1 MKIVEKRERKS
12 NAKSRVEAAMALIKG
27 GVDLD
32 SRLLLIQQLIPLGL
46 MAVEEVLQTEVSEL
60 AGQRYQRDENPN
72 KRWGTN
78 IGSVNLGGQKHS
90 ILVPRV
96 RNQKSRQEVPL
107 RSYRVLQTN
116 QGINDQILA
125 QVINGISHRKF
136 EKAAMQ
142 IPSAFG
148 IQKSSISRKFIQA
161 SAKKLKAFQD
171 RDLSTHEI
179 IAIFMDGKYFAE
191 NEMIIA
197 LGVTLS
203 GDKIVLGAIESST
216 ENQKVCRDFLI
227 QLQER
232 GLQTQE
238 KILFVIDGSKG
249 LRKGIERVFGKQAI
263 IQRCQWHKR
272 ENVVAY
278 LPKSEQSRFRRKL
291 QKAYEETSY
300 GQAKQKLN
308 AIRKELQLINESSVR
323 SLDEGLEETLSLH
336 RLGLFEQLG
345 ISLKT
350 TNCIESLNSQLGR
363 YTNRVSYWRNSNQRQ
378 RWVATALLEIEPS
391 LRKIKGYRFLPL
403 LKNNMEKLIQ
413 DQNQSKAA

>member
-1 MKIVEKRERKS
+1 
-12 NAKSRVEAAMALIKG
+12 
-27 GVDLD
+27 
-32 SRLLLIQQLIPLGL
+32 
-46 MAVEEVLQTEVSEL
+46 
-60 AGQRYQRDENPN
+60 
-72 KRWGTN
+72 
-78 IGSVNLGGQKHS
+78 
-90 ILVPRV
+90 
-96 RNQKSRQEVPL
+96 
-107 RSYRVLQTN
+107 
-116 QGINDQILA
+116 LA

-171 RDLSTHEI
+171 RDLSKHEI
-179 IAIFMDGKYFAE
+179 LVIFMDGKCFAE

-203 GDKIVLGAIESST
+203 GEKIVLGAIETST

-232 GLQTQE
+232 GLQTKE

-249 LRKGIERVFGKQAI
+249 LRKGIEIVFGKQAI

-272 ENVVAY
+272 ENVLAY
-278 LPKSEQSRFRRKL
+278 LPKSEQGRFRKKL
-291 QKAYEETSY
+291 QKAYEQTSY
-300 GQAKQKLN
+300 GRAKQKLS
-308 AIRKELQLINESSVR
+308 AIRKELTLINESSVR

-350 TNCIESLNSQLGR
+350 TNCIESLNSQLER
-363 YTNRVSYWRNSNQRQ
+363 YTSRVSYWRNSNQRQ

-403 LKNNMEKLIQ
+403 LRSNMEKFIQ